1 MSKPVYDIGQVC
13 ELDRWETFQNGQPN
27 DIFTRLRKEAP
38 VYWHEE
44 YLPFENGF
52 WALTKH
58 EDIVR
63 VSKDP
68 KTFSSATPG
77 ILMSYGD
84 PEKGDPVAT
93 AALVGNMIAMDPPQH
108 QVYRKMVSP
117 RFSPKSIR
125 EFEGE
130 LRNKIKEILDGLAD
144 KKEFDFV
151 TEIAEKIPLWVLCEM
166 MGIEESQRQ
175 KVRDIVNN
183 LTDAS
188 SQMGN
193 LNDAQKAA
201 GADSQDSENA
211 LKVWVS
217 YMELFKMGR
226 DMIEERRKN
235 PTDDLMSVVANS
247 KVEGDGLPPELLDGF
262 FLLMVIAGNET
273 TRNTITGGLIA
284 LTENPEEKL
293 KLIQDPK
300 LIPNAT
306 DEMLRW
312 VSSVIYMRRTA
323 ACDTEIRGQPIKKGE
338 KVVMWYGS
346 ANRDEEVFEDS
357 HLFKVDRGDA
367 KKHIAFGAG
376 EHLCL
381 GNRLGQMQIRVL
393 YEELLGRFPN
403 IEAISKPT
411 RVPSNF
417 LNGISH
423 LKVKI

>member
-52 WALTKH
+52 WALTKY

-68 KTFSSATPG
+68 KTFSSAKPG
-77 ILMSYGD
+77 ILMTYGD
-84 PEKGDPVAT
+84 PEQGDPVAT
-93 AALVGNMIAMDPPQH
+93 AALISNMIAMDPPQH
-108 QVYRKMVSP
+108 QVYRKMVTP
-117 RFSPKSIR
+117 QFGPKSVREVEKGLRERIR
-125 EFEGE
+125 
-130 LRNKIKEILDGLAD
+130 EILDRVSN

-151 TEIAEKIPLWVLCEM
+151 TEISEKIPLWVLCEM
-166 MGIEESQRQ
+166 MGIEQSERQ
-175 KVRDIVNN
+175 KVREIVNN

-188 SQMGN
+188 SN
-193 LNDAQKAA
+193 
-201 GADSQDSENA
+201 QDPENA
-211 LKVWVS
+211 LQIWVS

-226 DMIEERRKN
+226 EMIEERRKN
-235 PTDDLMSVVANS
+235 PTDDLMSVVANT
-247 KVEGDGLPPELLDGF
+247 KVEGEGLPPELLDGF
-262 FLLMVIAGNET
+262 MLLMVIAGNET

-284 LTENPEEKL
+284 LHENPQEKQ
-293 KLIQDPK
+293 KLIKDPT
-300 LIPNAT
+300 LISNAA

-323 ACDTEIRGQPIKKGE
+323 TCDTEIRGQPIKEGD

-346 ANRDEEVFEDS
+346 ANRDEEVFQDA
-357 HLFKVDRGDA
+357 HLFKVDREDA

-376 EHLCL
+376 QHLCL
-381 GNRLGQMQIRVL
+381 GNRLGQLQIRVL
-393 YEELLGRFPN
+393 YEELLSRFPN
-403 IEAISKPT
+403 IQVISKPT
-411 RVPSNF
+411 RIPSNF

-423 LKVKI
+423 LKVRI